1 MNFRKYFNKF
11 FFSSVEPEVINIPDV
26 MFNPSRLRQR
36 HFYDELFR
44 GLSNQPMQE
53 IDSSITHGLTRY
65 LFRAGKPFGL
75 DLASLNIQRGRD
87 HALRSYNDYL
97 EVSGRSRIKDFM
109 AFGEV
114 VSYELG
120 YPPAPFNLY
129 Y

>member
-1 MNFRKYFNKF
+1 MNFGKYFNF
-11 FFSSVEPEVINIPDV
+11 NFLSSVEPEVINIPDV

-65 LFRAGKPFGL
+65 LFRSGKPFGL
-75 DLASLNIQRGRD
+75 DLASFNIQRGRD
-87 HALRSYNDYL
+87 HALRTYNDYL

-114 VSYELG
+114 VL
-120 YPPAPFNLY
+120 
-129 Y
+129 